1 MEMTDIQKKK
11 FERLEGFK
19 SLKEG
24 WDGFYACTV
33 DKNIINFLQKVILAM
48 TDDDLLKWNIFP
60 TLDGGIM
67 LSRRFGQNGQL
78 YFSTDNS
85 CTACSLS
92 DNGKDFI
99 TLKFQT
105 TDSNDEVLYIINKID
120 EFFKENDS
128 KIELTEKLQTVA

>member
-60 TLDGGIM
+60 TLDGGVM
-67 LSRRFGQNGQL
+67 LSRRFSKNGQL
-78 YFSTDNS
+78 YFSDDNT
-85 CTACSLS
+85 CTACALS
-92 DNGKDFI
+92 DDVKDSMELRFSI
-99 TLKFQT
+99 TNNISK
-105 TDSNDEVLYIINKID
+105 VLDVINKID
-120 EFFKENDS
+120 NFFN
-128 KIELTEKLQTVA
+128 IE